1 MGCDYLPHLPFHLDI
16 IKIQVGERNSGHVK
30 SANAQKY
37 PQQIRLLFSLKR
49 AIAQRAEDLFEKRK
63 QRQRDKKIKAHAQL
77 SSHTCCARTVYYC
90 TVLQCTVWCTFTTV
104 QSRNAHSRTYLPP
117 PTDCCILL
125 PSDGCINDSFISMF
139 FLGIF
144 EQSLNFPIQRQIN
157 FSLQWKTMMK
167 EYQLF
172 IRGHNREIK
181 NLVTL
186 PLYKTMQYSK

>member
-1 MGCDYLPHLPFHLDI
+1 MGCDYLPHLPFHLDM
-16 IKIQVGERNSGHVK
+16 IKIQMGERNSGHVK

-117 PTDCCILL
+117 PQIAVFCCRLMAAL
-125 PSDGCINDSFISMF
+125 MTVLFLCSF
-139 FLGIF
+139 
-144 EQSLNFPIQRQIN
+144 
-157 FSLQWKTMMK
+157 W
-167 EYQLF
+167 EYLS
-172 IRGHNREIK
+172 R
-181 NLVTL
+181 V
-186 PLYKTMQYSK
+186 